1 MWTGLIDVLLICLY
15 LLQFDALL
23 PSLSDHCPYIV
34 SFFGGL
40 LVLVTVSLLL
50 NAVALRWLRL
60 PRGRGPPFSV
70 RTYSSKVIGRVLF
83 LADLID
89 QIEGN
94 YPTLSGIVGTEL
106 PVSEVKQPEPPTPP
120 ISPSN
125 FANSFYLEWLILAA
139 AIDRLALVL
148 YCVIFSTMFL
158 CFV

>member
-1 MWTGLIDVLLICLY
+1 MNLIFIA
-15 LLQFDALL
+15 Q
-23 PSLSDHCPYIV
+23 
-34 SFFGGL
+34 
-40 LVLVTVSLLL
+40 LVPKPTWYWFIL
-50 NAVALRWLRL
+50 
-60 PRGRGPPFSV
+60 
-70 RTYSSKVIGRVLF
+70 
-83 LADLID
+83 

-120 ISPSN
+120 TGPPN

-148 YCVIFSTMFL
+148 YCIIFSTMFL